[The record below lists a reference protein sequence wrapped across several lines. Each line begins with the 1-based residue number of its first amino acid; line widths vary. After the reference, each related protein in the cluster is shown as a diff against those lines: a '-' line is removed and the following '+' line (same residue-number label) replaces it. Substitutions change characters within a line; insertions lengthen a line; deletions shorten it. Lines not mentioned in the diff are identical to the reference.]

1 MTDTLIL
8 DAPVDAPAPVRIE
21 DERNGCSRDHSQ
33 RLLAIGDAMAVLG
46 GKWKIHLIA
55 VLTYKGKRR
64 FSDLLRDLDGIGPK
78 MLSKDLHEL
87 EDNQLITR
95 TVLPTKPLTVEYEI
109 TEYGKSLSSV
119 ICEIITW
126 GTAHRQRIMKG
137 E

>member
-1 MTDTLIL
+1 MTDTLVL
-8 DAPVDAPAPVRIE
+8 ETPAPVLIE
-21 DERNGCSRDHSQ
+21 EGKHECSQDHHH
-33 RLLAIGDAMAVLG
+33 RLLAIGDAMALLG

-78 MLSKDLHEL
+78 MLSKDLQEL
-87 EDNQLITR
+87 EANQLITR
-95 TVLPTKPLTVEYEI
+95 TVIHTKPLTVEYEI

-126 GTAHRQRIMKG
+126 GTAHRERIMRAD
-137 E
+137 